1 MLRCLP
7 TLLIMVIRWPT
18 SVPFTSKD
26 RVTYQING
34 EITMSKE
41 RGNEHE
47 RLLSRLN
54 APKYFLN
61 FKNKTSLLFSKN
73 KHLHFQNIFQT
84 WKHFQ
89 KINIF
94 VYILTNENHYKV
106 FLNNGIFT
114 KYFQKPHKAKF
125 QTKASD
131 LASN

>member
-1 MLRCLP
+1 MLRYL
-7 TLLIMVIRWPT
+7 TILLIMVIRWPT
-18 SVPFTSKD
+18 LVPFTSKD

-34 EITMSKE
+34 KITMS
-41 RGNEHE
+41 NEKKNEQE
-47 RLLSRLN
+47 RLFWVGRMLLITCSISKQTSFLFLKQSLTLS
-54 APKYFLN
+54 
-61 FKNKTSLLFSKN
+61 
-73 KHLHFQNIFQT
+73 NILQT

-94 VYILTNENHYKV
+94 VYILTNKNHYKDC
-106 FLNNGIFT
+106 LNNGLFT